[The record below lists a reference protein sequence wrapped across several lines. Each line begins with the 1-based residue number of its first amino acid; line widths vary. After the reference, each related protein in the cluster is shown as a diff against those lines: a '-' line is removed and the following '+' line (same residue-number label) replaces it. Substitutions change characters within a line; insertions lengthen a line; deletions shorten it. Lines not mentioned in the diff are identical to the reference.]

1 MNNMHRSEGIPMEN
15 QDLAEQGTDAERNIS
30 SPMQNGTAVIPC
42 SLWIWCPC
50 TVQMESGIF

>member
-1 MNNMHRSEGIPMEN
+1 MEN
-15 QDLAEQGTDAERNIS
+15 QDLAEQGTDAEGNIS
-30 SPMQNGTAVIPC
+30 WHRGMQNGTAVIPY